1 MIGSMATRAHAKIA
15 KTNRR
20 NNNRYTR
27 DTRRRRWINRRRRDR
42 HILILIRGH
51 RLRSWRPASHTRPR
65 YSRRCHLLRTDLATD
80 RLGLPQRQRL
90 GKNTRH
96 DLQHPVASGH
106 DSSGR
111 FRLDRRYSWSRDLD
125 IDALLPLY
133 STRENI
139 LQKRTIVNII
149 QY

>member
-1 MIGSMATRAHAKIA
+1 MASSMATPFHAKVA

-27 DTRRRRWINRRRRDR
+27 DTRRRRWINRRRRNR

-51 RLRSWRPASHTRPR
+51 RLRSWRPACDTRLYR
-65 YSRRCHLLRTDLATD
+65 RRCHLLRIYLATY
-80 RLGLPQRQRL
+80 RLGLSQRQRL